1 MWSSFSSILVEKA
14 PRRTRR
20 RKKKKSTRR
29 VCARFANSEDF
40 FLFLQRSVEMA
51 EEFVDIVVLGASGFT
66 GKYVLREL
74 LKFRNVTGREPR
86 KIGIA
91 GRSKKKLAAALTWA
105 AAAASSSSSSSSA
118 VAGGGNDPDNA
129 SPPSVVIYEADVN
142 DMASLRAVCRKT
154 RVLVSCV
161 GPYRKYGQP
170 VVEACVEAGVDYLDI
185 TGEPEFMER
194 MEVLY
199 HEKAKQSGHRIK
211 GNLGT
216 WESAV
221 LGVTNMSDIRELRK
235 SRPRR
240 ARPQIPGGP
249 AKKKSGWVH
258 WEENAGGWAIR
269 FPTADPTVVRR
280 THSTVVENPS
290 GLPTA
295 DNEGSP
301 TSSNVNKSAW
311 ASIKPVHYGCYLIQ
325 KSIIGVIAVFVIGCL
340 IAVLSAYKFG
350 QKLLIQYPEIFSLG
364 IFHKEG
370 PSEEE
375 VRAASFK
382 MWFVGRG
389 YSDSKTISPG
399 KEPDKQVL
407 TRVSGP
413 EIGYVTTPIVCIQAA
428 LLMLDERKH
437 LPKGGVYTP
446 ATVFSGTDYLQRL
459 QRNGLHF
466 DVISTTKI

>member
-1 MWSSFSSILVEKA
+1 
-14 PRRTRR
+14 
-20 RKKKKSTRR
+20 
-29 VCARFANSEDF
+29 
-40 FLFLQRSVEMA
+40 
-51 EEFVDIVVLGASGFT
+51 
-66 GKYVLREL
+66 
-74 LKFRNVTGREPR
+74 
-86 KIGIA
+86 
-91 GRSKKKLAAALTWA
+91 
-105 AAAASSSSSSSSA
+105 
-118 VAGGGNDPDNA
+118 
-129 SPPSVVIYEADVN
+129 
-142 DMASLRAVCRKT
+142 
-154 RVLVSCV
+154 
-161 GPYRKYGQP
+161 
-170 VVEACVEAGVDYLDI
+170 
-185 TGEPEFMER
+185 
-194 MEVLY
+194 
-199 HEKAKQSGHRIK
+199 
-211 GNLGT
+211 
-216 WESAV
+216 
-221 LGVTNMSDIRELRK
+221 
-235 SRPRR
+235 
-240 ARPQIPGGP
+240 
-249 AKKKSGWVH
+249 VH

-269 FPTADPTVVRR
+269 FPVADPTVIRR

-295 DNEGSP
+295 DNEGSQ

-311 ASIKPVHYGCYLIQ
+311 TSIKPVHYGCYLIQ
-325 KSIIGVIAVFVIGCL
+325 KSIVGVIAVFVIGCL
-340 IAVLSAYKFG
+340 MAVLSAYKFG

-413 EIGYVTTPIVCIQAA
+413 EVGYATTPIVCIQAA

-446 ATVFSGTDYLQRL
+446 AIVFSGTDYLQRL

>member
-1 MWSSFSSILVEKA
+1 
-14 PRRTRR
+14 
-20 RKKKKSTRR
+20 
-29 VCARFANSEDF
+29 
-40 FLFLQRSVEMA
+40 MA
-51 EEFVDIVVLGASGFT
+51 EESVDIVVLGASGFT

-105 AAAASSSSSSSSA
+105 AADSSSSA
-118 VAGGGNDPDNA
+118 SSAGAGGGNDPDNA

-142 DMASLRAVCRKT
+142 DIASLRAVCRKT

-170 VVEACVEAGVDYLDI
+170 IVEACVEAGVDYLDI

-199 HEKAKQSGHRIK
+199 HEKAKQTGALVVSACGYDCIPAEFGVIFNTQQFEAPSVPHSVDSYLVLESAGHRIK

-301 TSSNVNKSAW
+301 TSSNTNKSAW
-311 ASIKPVHYGCYLIQ
+311 TSIKPVHYGCYLIQ

-340 IAVLSAYKFG
+340 MAVLSAYKFG

-446 ATVFSGTDYLQRL
+446 AIVFSGTDYLQRL

>member
-105 AAAASSSSSSSSA
+105 AAAASSSSSSSA

-199 HEKAKQSGHRIK
+199 HEKAKQSGAIFLSFVRRRRASSSLK
-211 GNLGT
+211 LAALVVFSWLNGAMASSNAKSGLG
-216 WESAV
+216 
-221 LGVTNMSDIRELRK
+221 SDIVSEVWKRK
-235 SRPRR
+235 VSLLY
-240 ARPQIPGGP
+240 
-249 AKKKSGWVH
+249 
-258 WEENAGGWAIR
+258 EE
-269 FPTADPTVVRR
+269 
-280 THSTVVENPS
+280 
-290 GLPTA
+290 
-295 DNEGSP
+295 SP
-301 TSSNVNKSAW
+301 
-311 ASIKPVHYGCYLIQ
+311 
-325 KSIIGVIAVFVIGCL
+325 
-340 IAVLSAYKFG
+340 
-350 QKLLIQYPEIFSLG
+350 
-364 IFHKEG
+364 
-370 PSEEE
+370 
-375 VRAASFK
+375 
-382 MWFVGRG
+382 
-389 YSDSKTISPG
+389 
-399 KEPDKQVL
+399 
-407 TRVSGP
+407 
-413 EIGYVTTPIVCIQAA
+413 
-428 LLMLDERKH
+428 
-437 LPKGGVYTP
+437 
-446 ATVFSGTDYLQRL
+446 
-459 QRNGLHF
+459 
-466 DVISTTKI
+466 